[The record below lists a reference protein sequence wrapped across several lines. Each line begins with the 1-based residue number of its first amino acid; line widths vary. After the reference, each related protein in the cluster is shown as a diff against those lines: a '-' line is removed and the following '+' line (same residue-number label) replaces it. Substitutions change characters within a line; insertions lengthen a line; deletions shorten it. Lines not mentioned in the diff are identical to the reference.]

1 MGYSPLDG
9 PAPSDSGP
17 TKGIMSDLTAAA
29 AAPPPAMSRLGRL
42 RSLDPAFWVGAGLLA
57 LLAFLVVHP
66 LVRLVLASLTDAE
79 SGGLTLANYAAA
91 YGRARHLQALWNS
104 VQLGLWVA
112 LLATAVALPLAWLL
126 TRTDVPGR
134 RTLRV
139 LVLSAFIIPPYLGAI
154 AWILLAGPNA
164 GWLNRLYVALTG
176 AEAGPF
182 NVYSLAGMVVVIA
195 STSFAY
201 PYILVSSALELIPSD
216 MEEAAAI
223 LGAGPGRTLVRVTL
237 PLALPAI
244 LGGVILSFLEAI
256 ALFGVPALL
265 AIPARMPLLTTQLWQ
280 FFGTPVRVEVAAAYA
295 MPLLLVTVALIWLQ
309 RRVLARK
316 GYAAVGGKGGARRPV
331 ALGRW
336 RWPAFAYAFG
346 AIALAVFLPL
356 AVLLQ
361 AAFAKA
367 WGRGLGLD
375 NFTFENLRFLLFD
388 HNAAPGAIVHSL
400 LYAAGAAAVA
410 VSVALCVAYVVQRR
424 LVPCARVLAFLCL
437 APFVIPG
444 IVLAIG
450 FFAAY
455 TAPPLPLY
463 GTAFILI
470 FAFAARFLPIAYT
483 GSNAALLSLHPE
495 LEEAV
500 RILGGGRLTAIRRV
514 LAPLLKRSL
523 LGGSVL
529 VFILAT
535 HELSAAIFLYTT
547 NTRVLSVLLFDL
559 SEEGNFERLA
569 SLGLILLVLT
579 LALVAVGYK
588 LAGRDFLVRRE
599 AGAPGA

>member
-1 MGYSPLDG
+1 
-9 PAPSDSGP
+9 
-17 TKGIMSDLTAAA
+17 MSDVTAGTAAR
-29 AAPPPAMSRLGRL
+29 PSRLGRW
-42 RSLDPAFWVGAGLLA
+42 RRGIDPAWWIGAALLA
-57 LLAFLVVHP
+57 ALAFLVVHP
-66 LVRLVLASLTDAE
+66 LVRMVLASLSHADGPGFTFD
-79 SGGLTLANYAAA
+79 NYIAA

-104 VQLGLWVA
+104 VQLGTWVA
-112 LLATAVALPLAWLL
+112 LLATAVALPLAWVL

-134 RTLRV
+134 ATLRL

-164 GWLNRLYVALTG
+164 GWLNRLFVAVTG

-182 NVYSLAGMVVVIA
+182 NVYSMAGMVVVIA

-201 PYILVSSALELIPSD
+201 PYVLVSSALELIPSD

-223 LGAGPGRTLVRVTL
+223 LGAGPARTLLRVTL

-244 LGGVILSFLEAI
+244 LGGFILSFLEAI

-265 AIPARMPLLTTQLWQ
+265 AIPARVPLLTTQLWQ
-280 FFGTPVRVEVAAAYA
+280 FFGNPVRMEVAAAYA
-295 MPLLLVTVALIWLQ
+295 MPLLLVTVGLIWLQ

-316 GYAAVGGKGGARRPV
+316 GYAAIGGKGGSRRPLE
-331 ALGRW
+331 LGHW
-336 RWPAFAYAFG
+336 RWAALAYAGFVIG
-346 AIALAVFLPL
+346 VAVVLPL
-356 AVLLQ
+356 VVLVQ

-367 WGRGLGLD
+367 WGRGIGFD
-375 NFTFENLRFLLFD
+375 NVTLANLHFILID
-388 HNAAPGAIVHSL
+388 HNTASGAIVNSL
-400 LYAAGAAAVA
+400 VYAAGAAVVA
-410 VSVALCVAYVVQRR
+410 LTVALCAAYVVQRR
-424 LVPCARVLAFLCL
+424 LIPYARVLAFLCL

-444 IVLAIG
+444 IVMAIG

-483 GSNAALLSLHPE
+483 QCNAALLSLHPE

-500 RILGGGRLTAIRRV
+500 RILGGSRMTALRRV

-523 LGGSVL
+523 LGGGVL

-547 NTRVLSVLLFDL
+547 KTRVMSVLLFDL

-579 LALVAVGYK
+579 LVLVAVGYK
-588 LAGRDFLVRRE
+588 LAGRDFLVRRDS
-599 AGAPGA
+599 AARGG

>member
-1 MGYSPLDG
+1 MAGRAAGAATAPL
-9 PAPSDSGP
+9 
-17 TKGIMSDLTAAA
+17 
-29 AAPPPAMSRLGRL
+29 RLGRW
-42 RSLDPAFWVGAGLLA
+42 RALDPAWWLGLALLA
-57 LLAFLVVHP
+57 VLAFLVVHP
-66 LVRLVLASLTDAE
+66 LLRLVLASLADPD
-79 SGGLTLANYAAA
+79 GGGFTFDNYLAA

-104 VQLGLWVA
+104 LQLGAYVA
-112 LLATAVALPLAWLL
+112 LLSTAVALPLAWVL
-126 TRTDVPGR
+126 TRSDVPGR
-134 RTLRV
+134 GALRV
-139 LVLSAFIIPPYLGAI
+139 FVLSAFIIPPYLGAI

-164 GWLNRLYVALTG
+164 GWLNRIFMALTG

-182 NVYSLAGMVVVIA
+182 NVYSMAGMVVVIS

-201 PYILVSSALELIPSD
+201 PFVLVSSALELIPSD

-223 LGAGPGRTLVRVTL
+223 LGAGPGRTLLKVTL
-237 PLALPAI
+237 PLALPAV
-244 LGGVILSFLEAI
+244 LGGFILSFLEAI

-280 FFGTPVRVEVAAAYA
+280 FFGTPVRMEVAAAYA

-336 RWPAFAYAFG
+336 RWAALAYAAG
-346 AIALAVFLPL
+346 VIGVAVVLPL
-356 AVLLQ
+356 IVLLQ

-367 WGRGLGLD
+367 WGRGFGLD
-375 NFTFENLRFLLFD
+375 NFTFANLTFLLTE
-388 HNAAPGAIVHSL
+388 HKSAPPAIVHSL
-400 LYAAGAAAVA
+400 LYAAGATALALL
-410 VSVALCVAYVVQRR
+410 VALCAAYVVQRR
-424 LVPCARVLAFLCL
+424 LIPFARVLAFLCL

-444 IVLAIG
+444 IVMAIG

-455 TAPPLPLY
+455 TAPPFPLY

-483 GSNAALLSLHPE
+483 NSNAALLSLHPE

-500 RILGGGRLTAIRRV
+500 RILGGSRLTALRRV
-514 LAPLLKRSL
+514 VVPLLKRSL
-523 LGGSVL
+523 LGGGVL

-535 HELSAAIFLYTT
+535 HELSAAIFLSTT

-559 SEEGNFERLA
+559 SEEGTFERLS

-579 LALVAVGYK
+579 LALVVVGYG
-588 LAGRDFLVRRE
+588 LAGRDFLLRRDS
-599 AGAPGA
+599 ATRGG

>member
-1 MGYSPLDG
+1 MSDVTAG
-9 PAPSDSGP
+9 PAAIP
-17 TKGIMSDLTAAA
+17 
-29 AAPPPAMSRLGRL
+29 SRLARWRRGVD
-42 RSLDPAFWVGAGLLA
+42 SSWWVGAVLLA
-57 LLAFLVVHP
+57 ALALLVVHP
-66 LVRLVLASLTDAE
+66 LVRMVVASLSDP
-79 SGGLTLANYAAA
+79 SGAGLTLDNYLAA
-91 YGRARHLQALWNS
+91 YGRARHVRALWNS
-104 VQLGLWVA
+104 IELGLGVA
-112 LLATAVALPLAWLL
+112 LLATAVAVPLAWVL
-126 TRTDVPGR
+126 TRTDLPGR
-134 RTLRV
+134 STLR
-139 LVLSAFIIPPYLGAI
+139 LFVLSAFIIPPYLGAV

-164 GWLNRLYVALTG
+164 GWLNRLFVALTG
-176 AEAGPF
+176 AAAGPF

-201 PYILVSSALELIPSD
+201 PYVLVSSALELIPSD

-223 LGAGPGRTLVRVTL
+223 LGAGPGRTLLRVTL

-244 LGGVILSFLEAI
+244 LGGFILSFLEAI

-265 AIPARMPLLTTQLWQ
+265 AIPARVPLLTTQLWQ
-280 FFGTPVRVEVAAAYA
+280 FFGTPVRMEVAAAYA
-295 MPLLLVTVALIWLQ
+295 MPLLLVTVGLIWLQ
-309 RRVLARK
+309 RRILARK
-316 GYAAVGGKGGARRPV
+316 GYAAVGGKGGSRRPQ
-331 ALGRW
+331 ALGAW
-336 RWPAFAYAFG
+336 RWAALAYAW
-346 AIALAVFLPL
+346 AVIGVAVVLPL
-356 AVLLQ
+356 AVLIQ

-367 WGRGLGLD
+367 WGRGVGWN
-375 NFTFENLRFLLFD
+375 NFTLANLRFILFE
-388 HNAAPGAIVHSL
+388 HNTAPGAIANSL

-410 VSVALCVAYVVQRR
+410 LSVALCAAYVVRR
-424 LVPCARVLAFLCL
+424 GLIPFARVLAFLCL

-444 IVLAIG
+444 IVMAIG

-483 GSNAALLSLHPE
+483 QSHAALLSLHPE

-500 RILGGGRLTAIRRV
+500 RILGGSRLTALSRV

-523 LGGSVL
+523 LGGGVL

-535 HELSAAIFLYTT
+535 HELSAAIFLYTAK
-547 NTRVLSVLLFDL
+547 TRVMSVLLFDL

-579 LALVAVGYK
+579 LALVALGYK
-588 LAGRDFLVRRE
+588 LAGRDFLARRDSG
-599 AGAPGA
+599 AGGA

>member
-1 MGYSPLDG
+1 
-9 PAPSDSGP
+9 
-17 TKGIMSDLTAAA
+17 MSDILADRAAGRA
-29 AAPPPAMSRLGRL
+29 GVPVAVPLRLGRW
-42 RSLDPAFWVGAGLLA
+42 RALDPAWWLGLALLA
-57 LLAFLVVHP
+57 VLAFLVVHP
-66 LVRLVLASLTDAE
+66 LLRLVLSSLSNADGAGFTFD
-79 SGGLTLANYAAA
+79 NYLAA

-104 VQLGLWVA
+104 LQLGAWVA
-112 LLATAVALPLAWLL
+112 LLSTAVALPLAWVL

-134 RTLRV
+134 GVLRV
-139 LVLSAFIIPPYLGAI
+139 FVLSAFIIPPYLGAI

-164 GWLNRLYVALTG
+164 GWLNRIFMALTG

-182 NVYSLAGMVVVIA
+182 NVYSMTGMVVVIA

-201 PYILVSSALELIPSD
+201 PFVLVSSALELIPSD

-223 LGAGPGRTLVRVTL
+223 LGAGPGRTLLKVTL
-237 PLALPAI
+237 PLALPAV
-244 LGGVILSFLEAI
+244 LGGLILSFLEAI

-316 GYAAVGGKGGARRPV
+316 GFAAVGGKGGVRQPV
-331 ALGRW
+331 ALGHW
-336 RWPAFAYAFG
+336 RWAALAYALG
-346 AIALAVFLPL
+346 VITVAVVLPL
-356 AVLLQ
+356 LVLLQ

-367 WGRGLGLD
+367 WGRGIGLN
-375 NFTFENLRFLLFD
+375 NFTFGNLTFLLTE
-388 HNAAPGAIVHSL
+388 HKSAPTAIVHSL
-400 LYAAGAAAVA
+400 LYAAGAAALA
-410 VSVALCVAYVVQRR
+410 ATVALCAAYVVQRR
-424 LVPCARVLAFLCL
+424 LIPFARVLAFLCL

-444 IVLAIG
+444 IVMAIG

-455 TAPPLPLY
+455 TAPPFPLY

-483 GSNAALLSLHPE
+483 NANAALLSLHPE

-500 RILGGGRLTAIRRV
+500 RILGGGRLTALRRV
-514 LAPLLKRSL
+514 VAPLLKRSL
-523 LGGSVL
+523 LGGGVL

-559 SEEGNFERLA
+559 SEEGTFERLA

-579 LALVAVGYK
+579 LALVVVGYG
-588 LAGRDFLVRRE
+588 LAGRDFLVRRDS
-599 AGAPGA
+599 ATRGG